1 MKCKNCGEEIESIFY
16 HGHGHNWRH
25 IGTSLFMCMKDRKP
39 IRGHKNYFEAEPI
52 SENKEKMQSEKKPS
66 LQGVDPIVHAYSDR
80 FGLSITQPTRLL
92 SPKLCRQLG
101 QCRDDSARRLIL
113 GVSH

>member
-1 MKCKNCGEEIESIFY
+1 MILN
-16 HGHGHNWRH
+16 
-25 IGTSLFMCMKDRKP
+25 
-39 IRGHKNYFEAEPI
+39 
-52 SENKEKMQSEKKPS
+52 EKKPS
-66 LQGVDPIVHAYSDR
+66 LQRVDPIVHAYSDR

-113 GVSH
+113 GVSL